1 MRRRPPGSTRTDTLV
16 PCTTLFRA
24 SGLPTVGGADIRLTI
39 AHQMLNVDGRESH
52 AIGINGTIPGPLVRL
67 KEGTQVRIH
76 VTNRLADEDSSIHWH
91 GMILPF
97 NMDGV
102 PGRSEEH
109 TSELQSLLRLSYAV
123 FCLKKKAEGHAHPNT
138 HTHLQHAC
146 QTTHPPRNILD
157 TQ

>member
-76 VTNRLADEDSSIHWH
+76 VTNRLADEDSS
-91 GMILPF
+91 
-97 NMDGV
+97 D
-102 PGRSEEH
+102 RKS
-109 TSELQSLLRLSYAV
+109 TRLNSS
-123 FCLKKKAEGHAHPNT
+123 H
-138 HTHLQHAC
+138 
-146 QTTHPPRNILD
+146 
-157 TQ
+157 